1 LLTEKRLSVGKSRR
15 VTRRGP
21 GFAFLRLLGIAL
33 EVGGALISIAAS
45 IGFVVILVRL
55 APGIAS
61 AMQYPESRMAGFV
74 IILLLVWILVPLALV
89 LLGVVGLGLGYI
101 LRRVA
106 TRPAVITNRTG
117 QN

>member
-1 LLTEKRLSVGKSRR
+1 LLTEKHLSIGQSRR
-15 VTRRGP
+15 VPRRGL

-61 AMQYPESRMAGFV
+61 AMQYSESQMAGFV
-74 IILLLVWILVPLALV
+74 IILLLVWMLVPLALV
-89 LLGVVGLGLGYI
+89 LLGVVGLGLGYV

-106 TRPAVITNRTG
+106 TRPAAITNRTG
-117 QN
+117 